1 VASRDLP
8 ARAAGLPYALALGVA
23 LALGAATAQTL
34 PDPAWPDLEPAF
46 AEHVCPPPDS
56 PPVARTEAERARF
69 EMRARYRTVM
79 PAFYAKV
86 GPVPDA
92 LLLMPVDG
100 VRVSQVTDTWQAP
113 RGGGRLHDGQ
123 DIFAPLNTPVRS
135 ATAGFVYRIDDL
147 SLGGLTVTIIGD
159 GYKRYFYTHFDP
171 CPTTCSRGSASRRT
185 RSSGSSAP
193 AVTPPGRRRTC
204 TSACTRATRGPASG
218 ARSTRCRGWWTGIER
233 APSATHARPC
243 TERACVRTF
252 TSWPGTY

>member
-1 VASRDLP
+1 M
-8 ARAAGLPYALALGVA
+8 YALAAA
-23 LALGAATAQTL
+23 LALAAASAQTL

-46 AEHVCPPPDS
+46 VDHVCPPPEN

-69 EMRARYRTVM
+69 AMRARYRTVM

-92 LLLMPVDG
+92 LLLMPVEG

-123 DIFAPLNTPVRS
+123 DIYAPVGTPVRS

-159 GYKRYFYTHFDP
+159 GYKRYFYTHFDSIP
-171 CPTTCSRGSASRRT
+171 DDLRDGQRVTTDTVIGFVGT
-185 RSSGSSAP
+185 SGN
-193 AVTPPGRRRTC
+193 AVGTPPHLHFGVYAGDPW
-204 TSACTRATRGPASG
+204 ACEWRAVDPLPRMVD
-218 ARSTRCRGWWTGIER
+218 RD
-233 APSATHARPC
+233 
-243 TERACVRTF
+243 
-252 TSWPGTY
+252 